1 MAQAEGEYSFEC
13 PYCSETVMIALDYTA
28 GDSQKFT
35 CDCEVCCRPVA
46 IKLEIEEGEVTEF
59 SAEQES

>member
-13 PYCSETVMIALDYTA
+13 PYCSETITVGLDYTA
-28 GDSQKFT
+28 GNRQKFT
-35 CDCEVCCRPVA
+35 YDCEVCCQPVA
-46 IKLEIEEGEVTEF
+46 IELKIAGGEVTEF